1 MNHRGLLVS
10 NRIDRQRLIHELL
23 SPTKLVG
30 FAYLST
36 QKGLLFSSLA
46 IEKMIA
52 TEQRLQQAMVGQR
65 YLHSYSS
72 GERKRL
78 FLDYLVQQKPDYLV
92 LDAVFDHLDPASK
105 KLLSQKLQDCSRHIE
120 LIQIESRTQNFLT
133 ILQAK
138 LCVEDNRFLLRELE
152 DHTETAPI
160 PISSLPKLKSS
171 FQLEG
176 KEMLRFGGVSVQ
188 YDGRPIVRDIHWS
201 IMQGDFWQL
210 VGPNGSGKS
219 TLLSLVTGD
228 NPKGYGQELY
238 IFGRKRGTGESVREI
253 KKHIGYYSPVLAEMF
268 WRFQSLEQMILSG
281 FYDSVGL
288 YVKPTSIHKK
298 IVREWLK
305 ALDLLALA
313 NTPYTQLSLGLQRI
327 TLIIRAFVKQPPL
340 LILDEPLEGLDDE
353 GVDLVCKLINR
364 LVEETHTTI
373 IYVSHQVEQRIK
385 PKEVYELSPSKEG
398 SSGKK
403 ASVSL

>member
-1 MNHRGLLVS
+1 MKHTGLLLS
-10 NRIDRQRLIHELL
+10 NRIDRQRLIEELL
-23 SPTKLVG
+23 TRTKHEA
-30 FAYLST
+30 FAALST
-36 QKGLLFSSLA
+36 LKGLLFSNLA

-52 TEQRLQQAMVGQR
+52 TEQRLQQAMVGER

-72 GERKRL
+72 GERKNI
-78 FLDYLVQQKPDYLV
+78 FLDYLIQQNPGYLV
-92 LDAVFDHLDPASK
+92 LDAVFDHLDPQSK
-105 KLLSQKLQDCSRHIE
+105 ALLSQKIQDCSRHIK
-120 LIQIESRTQNFLT
+120 LIQIESRAQNFLPLLET
-133 ILQAK
+133 R
-138 LCVEDNRFLLRELE
+138 LCVEDNSFLFRTLE
-152 DHTETAPI
+152 ERSDTIAT

-171 FQLEG
+171 FRLEG

-188 YDGRPIVRDIHWS
+188 YDGRPIVSNIHWT
-201 IMQGDFWQL
+201 ILQGDFWQL

-305 ALDLLALA
+305 ALDLLSLA

-340 LILDEPLEGLDDE
+340 LILDEPLEGLDEE
-353 GVDLVCKLINR
+353 GVALVCNLINR
-364 LVEETHTTI
+364 LVAETNTTI
-373 IYVSHQVEQRIK
+373 IYVSHQVEERIK
-385 PKEVYELSPSKEG
+385 PKEVYALSPSEEG
-398 SSGKK
+398 SSGRKT
-403 ASVSL
+403 SVNL

>member
-1 MNHRGLLVS
+1 MKHTGLLLS
-10 NRIDRQRLIHELL
+10 NRIDRQRLIEELL
-23 SPTKLVG
+23 THTKHEA
-30 FAYLST
+30 FAALST
-36 QKGLLFSSLA
+36 LKGLLFSNLA

-52 TEQRLQQAMVGQR
+52 TEQRLQQAMVGER

-72 GERKRL
+72 GERKNI
-78 FLDYLVQQKPDYLV
+78 FLDYLIQQNPGYLV
-92 LDAVFDHLDPASK
+92 LDAVFDHLDPQSK
-105 KLLSQKLQDCSRHIE
+105 ALLSQKIQDCSRHIK
-120 LIQIESRTQNFLT
+120 LIQIESRAQNFLPLLET
-133 ILQAK
+133 R
-138 LCVEDNRFLLRELE
+138 LCVEDNSFLFRTLE
-152 DHTETAPI
+152 ERSDTIAT

-171 FQLEG
+171 FRLEG

-188 YDGRPIVRDIHWS
+188 YDGRPIVSNIHWT
-201 IMQGDFWQL
+201 ILQGDFWQL

-305 ALDLLALA
+305 ALDLLSLA

-340 LILDEPLEGLDDE
+340 LILDEPLEGLDEE
-353 GVDLVCKLINR
+353 GVALVCNLINR
-364 LVEETHTTI
+364 LVAETNTTI
-373 IYVSHQVEQRIK
+373 IYVSHQVEERIK
-385 PKEVYELSPSKEG
+385 PKEVYALSPSEEG
-398 SSGKK
+398 SSGRKT
-403 ASVSL
+403 SVNL